1 MSGNDEK
8 VLALGNFKVNVQYKE
23 KQELSTES
31 LTASLQKIKLLALDV
46 DGVLTDGSIY
56 ISPAGE
62 VFKGF
67 NAKDGMGIS
76 CAMRSGLQ
84 IAVITGRQSPIVE
97 RRCEELGITLL
108 QQGVKDKRLALQQM
122 AQKLGLV
129 REEIAYM
136 GDDLNDIPAFKASG
150 LNLVP
155 ADAAIEVMAVA
166 DIITK
171 ASGGR
176 GAVREAITMILAAQD
191 NWNVIVNSY
200 LNAGQGDKQ

>member
-1 MSGNDEK
+1 MSGKEEK
-8 VLALGNFKVNVQYKE
+8 ELALGNFKVNVQYKE

-76 CAMRSGLQ
+76 CALRSGLQ

-122 AQKLGLV
+122 TQKLGLV

>member
-1 MSGNDEK
+1 MLGNDEK
-8 VLALGNFKVNVQYKE
+8 VLALGNFKVNVQYKT
-23 KQELSTES
+23 KQELSAET

-46 DGVLTDGSIY
+46 DGVLTDGTIY

-76 CAMRSGLQ
+76 CALRNNLQ

-97 RRCEELGITLL
+97 RRCEELGIKLFM
-108 QQGVKDKRLALQQM
+108 QGVKDKRLALQKM
-122 AQKLGLV
+122 AQELGLT

-150 LNLVP
+150 LNFVP
-155 ADAAIEVMAVA
+155 ADGSIEVLAVA

-171 ASGGR
+171 AKGGR

-191 NWNVIVNSY
+191 NWEQIVNSY
-200 LNAGQGDKQ
+200 LTAGQGDKQ

>member
-1 MSGNDEK
+1 MSGKEEK
-8 VLALGNFKVNVQYKE
+8 ELALGNFKVNVQYKE
-23 KQELSTES
+23 KQELSAES

-76 CAMRSGLQ
+76 CALRSGLQ

-122 AQKLGLV
+122 AQELGLA

-150 LNLVP
+150 LNIVP
-155 ADAAIEVMAVA
+155 ADAAMEVLAVA
-166 DIITK
+166 NIITK

>member
-1 MSGNDEK
+1 MSGKEEK
-8 VLALGNFKVNVQYKE
+8 ELALGNFKVNVQYNK
-23 KQELSTES
+23 KQELSAES
-31 LTASLQKIKLLALDV
+31 LTASLQRIKLLALDV

-76 CAMRSGLQ
+76 CALRSGLQ

-108 QQGVKDKRLALQQM
+108 QQGVKDTRLALQQM
-122 AQKLGLV
+122 AQELGLV

-150 LNLVP
+150 LNIVP
-155 ADAAIEVMAVA
+155 ADAAIEVLAVA

>member
-1 MSGNDEK
+1 MSGKEEK
-8 VLALGNFKVNVQYKE
+8 ELALGNFKVNVQYKE

-76 CAMRSGLQ
+76 CALRSGLQ

-129 REEIAYM
+129 REESAYL

>member
-1 MSGNDEK
+1 MSGKEEK
-8 VLALGNFKVNVQYKE
+8 ELALGNFKVNVQYKE

-76 CAMRSGLQ
+76 CALRSGLQ

-155 ADAAIEVMAVA
+155 ADAAIEVLAVA

>member
-1 MSGNDEK
+1 MSGKEEK
-8 VLALGNFKVNVQYKE
+8 ELALGNFKVNVQYKE

-62 VFKGF
+62 FFKGF

-76 CAMRSGLQ
+76 CALRSGLQ

>member
-1 MSGNDEK
+1 MSGKEEK
-8 VLALGNFKVNVQYKE
+8 ELALGNFKVNVQYKE

-46 DGVLTDGSIY
+46 DGVLTDGTIY

-76 CAMRSGLQ
+76 CALRSGLQ

>member
-8 VLALGNFKVNVQYKE
+8 VLALGNFKVNVQYKT
-23 KQELSTES
+23 KQELSTET

-46 DGVLTDGSIY
+46 DGVLTDGTIY

-76 CAMRSGLQ
+76 CALRNNLQ

-97 RRCEELGITLL
+97 RRCEELGIKLFM
-108 QQGVKDKRLALQQM
+108 QGVKDKRLALQKM
-122 AQKLGLV
+122 AQELGLT

-150 LNLVP
+150 LNFVP
-155 ADAAIEVMAVA
+155 ADGSIEVLAVA

-171 ASGGR
+171 AKGGR

-191 NWNVIVNSY
+191 NWEQIVNSY
-200 LNAGQGDKQ
+200 LTAGQGDKQ

>member
-1 MSGNDEK
+1 MSGNAEK
-8 VLALGNFKVNVQYKE
+8 VLALGNFKVNVQYKT
-23 KQELSTES
+23 KQALSAET

-46 DGVLTDGSIY
+46 DGVLTDGTIY

-76 CAMRSGLQ
+76 CALRNNLQ

-97 RRCEELGITLL
+97 RRCEELGIKLFM
-108 QQGVKDKRLALQQM
+108 QGVKDKRLALQKM
-122 AQKLGLV
+122 AQELGLT

-150 LNLVP
+150 LNFVP
-155 ADAAIEVMAVA
+155 ADGSIEVLAVA

-171 ASGGR
+171 AKGGR

-191 NWNVIVNSY
+191 NWEQIVNSY
-200 LNAGQGDKQ
+200 LTAGQGDKQ

>member
-1 MSGNDEK
+1 MSVKEEK
-8 VLALGNFKVNVQYKE
+8 ELALGNFKVNVQHKE

-76 CAMRSGLQ
+76 CALRSGLQ

-155 ADAAIEVMAVA
+155 ADATIEVMAVA

>member
-1 MSGNDEK
+1 MSGKEEK
-8 VLALGNFKVNVQYKE
+8 ELALGNFKVNVQYKE

-76 CAMRSGLQ
+76 CALRSGLQ

-122 AQKLGLV
+122 AHKLGLV

>member
-1 MSGNDEK
+1 MSGKEEK
-8 VLALGNFKVNVQYKE
+8 ELALGNFKVNVQYKE

-76 CAMRSGLQ
+76 CALRSGLQ

-108 QQGVKDKRLALQQM
+108 QQGVKDKRLALEQM

>member
-1 MSGNDEK
+1 MSGKEEK
-8 VLALGNFKVNVQYKE
+8 ELALGNFKVNVQYKD
-23 KQELSTES
+23 KQELSAES

-76 CAMRSGLQ
+76 CALRSGLQ

-122 AQKLGLV
+122 AQELGLV

-150 LNLVP
+150 LNIVP
-155 ADAAIEVMAVA
+155 ADAAMEVLAVA

-191 NWNVIVNSY
+191 NWNIIVNSY
-200 LNAGQGDKQ
+200 LQAGQGDKQ

>member
-1 MSGNDEK
+1 MSGKEEK
-8 VLALGNFKVNVQYKE
+8 ELALGNFKVNVQNKE

-76 CAMRSGLQ
+76 CALRSGLQ

>member
-1 MSGNDEK
+1 MSGKEEK
-8 VLALGNFKVNVQYKE
+8 ELALGNFKVNVQYKE

-76 CAMRSGLQ
+76 CALRSGLQ

-155 ADAAIEVMAVA
+155 ADAAMEVLAVA

-191 NWNVIVNSY
+191 NWNIIVNSY
-200 LNAGQGDKQ
+200 LQAGQGDKQ